1 MSEYN
6 YQPLIPTRKPTFTS
20 YVQCGSNEPTTP
32 PQGPKITSYV
42 KVDADETY
50 TLLYLK
56 KDTEANWLANSS
68 YIPKAGEP
76 CLTLDGEFA
85 HQIKFGDGVKTWGE
99 LPYSGVAKFDGDD
112 KTIVFED
119 GIIRLAGAD
128 EATAGQM
135 MRIAEDGNSVE
146 WFTPNYDDLT
156 ANLEEEISNIKENV
170 NALNDKATHL
180 QEGVDA
186 NADSINDLHTEVSQK
201 ASIQLITWEADD

>member
-32 PQGPKITSYV
+32 PQEPKITSYV

-99 LPYSGVAKFDGDD
+99 LPYSGVVKANDIDLSGYATTEQLKEF
-112 KTIVFED
+112 
-119 GIIRLAGAD
+119 AD
-128 EATAGQM
+128 SA
-135 MRIAEDGNSVE
+135 
-146 WFTPNYDDLT
+146 
-156 ANLEEEISNIKENV
+156 
-170 NALNDKATHL
+170 L
-180 QEGVDA
+180 QETKDYVTEVANQKA
-186 NADSINDLHTEVSQK
+186 NAEHDHNDVYYTKSEFDSMELISVDDIDAICGT
-201 ASIQLITWEADD
+201 SIQVASASGVTF